1 MDYIITTRQLTKR
14 YKNFT
19 SVNNVSLH
27 IQKGSIYG
35 FLGPN
40 GAGKSTTMK
49 MLLGLTAPTKG
60 SFIIN
65 GKHFPD
71 DRIAILKEIGSF
83 IESPSFY
90 ANLTGRE
97 NLDIIRRILG
107 LPKDAVEDALQ
118 LVGLTES
125 GGRLAKKYSLGM
137 KQRLGIACAFMEAP
151 DIILLDINMPG
162 MDGLALCRAIRDHVT
177 CPILFLTARIE
188 EADRVAGLRA
198 GGDDYI
204 LKPFSL
210 AELTA
215 RVEAHLRRES
225 RIQQKISVRG
235 FGDIVVDYAART
247 VSRNGQPIELSKVE
261 FDIVELLSLHPGQ
274 VFSRETIY
282 EQVRGFDGTADNAV
296 VKEHIRRI
304 RNKLG
309 AQYIET
315 VWGCGY
321 KWAK

>member
-1 MDYIITTRQLTKR
+1 MSYTIMVIDDEQMILDMLRDQFEMEQYQVIT
-14 YKNFT
+14 
-19 SVNNVSLH
+19 
-27 IQKGSIYG
+27 
-35 FLGPN
+35 
-40 GAGKSTTMK
+40 AKS
-49 MLLGLTAPTKG
+49 
-60 SFIIN
+60 S
-65 GKHFPD
+65 
-71 DRIAILKEIGSF
+71 E
-83 IESPSFY
+83 E
-90 ANLTGRE
+90 
-97 NLDIIRRILG
+97 
-107 LPKDAVEDALQ
+107 ALQ
-118 LVGLTES
+118 KLN
-125 GGRLAKKYSLGM
+125 
-137 KQRLGIACAFMEAP
+137 QQP

-162 MDGLALCRAIRDHVT
+162 MDGLELCRAIRDHVA

-188 EADRVAGLRA
+188 EADRVAGLRAGGDDYILKPFSLAELTARVAGLRA

-321 KWAK
+321 KWVK